1 MSSRMSTLCSIIGLL
16 GTLWRMARFGF
27 LHLLTGRWIY
37 CFFFMLLS
45 LAFSWL
51 VGYFSFLRHQ
61 FLHIVDQMSH
71 GRGSAACGVN
81 RSPTRG
87 ACTRLRNFPEI
98 RLVLFWCKDR
108 RGFSSHSSVYLS
120 RFSFLSTSNVVLMQ
134 GRRVLCGR
142 AAASDVLLGS
152 GSGPW
157 LGYVL
162 W

>member
-1 MSSRMSTLCSIIGLL
+1 
-16 GTLWRMARFGF
+16 MARFGF

-81 RSPTRG
+81 RKSYAGGVYPTSKLPG
-87 ACTRLRNFPEI
+87 DPVGPF
-98 RLVLFWCKDR
+98 LV
-108 RGFSSHSSVYLS
+108 
-120 RFSFLSTSNVVLMQ
+120 
-134 GRRVLCGR
+134 
-142 AAASDVLLGS
+142 
-152 GSGPW
+152 
-157 LGYVL
+157 
-162 W
+162 